1 MEASI
6 YESGVSNSEVLQERV
21 EQSESQSHQVSSRFV
36 KERPRQ
42 DKDETHSSSMF
53 ETAKNSTSS
62 KPEVLGVRWDRE
74 NDLLLLNLTSPP
86 EADNTCLVT
95 KRAIL
100 STTSKL
106 YDPLELRSQVIILLK
121 IIFQSIC
128 KTRVSW
134 DDPVDSFIHEQ
145 WLKLVQDAKKEG
157 VV

>member
-1 MEASI
+1 
-6 YESGVSNSEVLQERV
+6 
-21 EQSESQSHQVSSRFV
+21 
-36 KERPRQ
+36 
-42 DKDETHSSSMF
+42 MF